1 MADDRSTQTVSLGR
15 GTLILIAL
23 IVLIFGRGDTDRV
36 ESELRAVRS
45 DVAQLGTEIKD
56 LKEAVEQQTEM
67 LKAVARAVEQLN
79 AAGGGE

>member
-1 MADDRSTQTVSLGR
+1 MADDRSTQTVSLGC

-56 LKEAVEQQTEM
+56 LKEAVEQQTET
-67 LKAVARAVEQLN
+67 LNAVARAVEQLN

>member
-1 MADDRSTQTVSLGR
+1 MADDRSTQTVSLGC

-23 IVLIFGRGDTDRV
+23 IVLIFGRGDTERV
-36 ESELRAVRS
+36 ESELGAVRS

-56 LKEAVEQQTEM
+56 LKEAVEQQTET
-67 LKAVARAVEQLN
+67 LNAVARAVEQLN